1 MPFSRITSRKKFSF
15 LVPLLLIL
23 ISIPT
28 GQFALHDSSAEAATC
43 APSINP
49 FTVSNVGWSGNSQG
63 VGPGDGNVQ
72 LVVSMVYS
80 GGCPV
85 TYAQFQLGLKSPFS
99 AAFGGGSSS
108 SSESSYQVNLPS
120 FAQFQLVYSL
130 NIAGNATTGVY
141 QLPMTITFDIQ
152 NATGFG
158 ETTEVSVP
166 LLGSV
171 QLGVGGI
178 TSVLSP
184 GQVNNVTLYVY
195 NMGTGNSTSVQLSFS
210 QPSQG
215 LSVLT
220 QIPSIPLL
228 KGGEKATLQVQ
239 MFASNSVQGQPVTLP
254 ISISYVN
261 SYGVQ
266 NIQQGIVGFYVQSLT
281 SISFGSPL
289 SVSTLT
295 PTVPVGQ
302 SSTLEIIIR
311 NTGRTAISSPYFTF
325 TVPAGFAV
333 VSNSTFSEQGM
344 TIPSGGTFLFDVN
357 VSSGPKT
364 PESAYSGQL
373 AISYLDSLGNLQTTT
388 IPVGFV
394 AVGRIVLAVQ
404 SIAFSE
410 TGGVLTMSGTLL
422 NEGTSS
428 AYYLQLNATVEQ
440 NAGVI
445 GQGNGYVGEVDPN
458 TPIPFTVQVA
468 LPSSATNGS
477 ASVSLRA
484 GYLNDYGQQLNS
496 TLPGQTFQ
504 LTLTRTST
512 VPSGGSGGVIPIRNG
527 RGLFILSV
535 LVLLAGIILIVAAV
549 YLSRRRSGSKK
560 AEDYA
565 DQDKKVI

>member
-1 MPFSRITSRKKFSF
+1 
-15 LVPLLLIL
+15 
-23 ISIPT
+23 
-28 GQFALHDSSAEAATC
+28 
-43 APSINP
+43 
-49 FTVSNVGWSGNSQG
+49 
-63 VGPGDGNVQ
+63 
-72 LVVSMVYS
+72 
-80 GGCPV
+80 
-85 TYAQFQLGLKSPFS
+85 
-99 AAFGGGSSS
+99 
-108 SSESSYQVNLPS
+108 
-120 FAQFQLVYSL
+120 
-130 NIAGNATTGVY
+130 
-141 QLPMTITFDIQ
+141 
-152 NATGFG
+152 
-158 ETTEVSVP
+158 
-166 LLGSV
+166 
-171 QLGVGGI
+171 
-178 TSVLSP
+178 
-184 GQVNNVTLYVY
+184 
-195 NMGTGNSTSVQLSFS
+195 
-210 QPSQG
+210 
-215 LSVLT
+215 
-220 QIPSIPLL
+220 
-228 KGGEKATLQVQ
+228 
-239 MFASNSVQGQPVTLP
+239 
-254 ISISYVN
+254 
-261 SYGVQ
+261 
-266 NIQQGIVGFYVQSLT
+266 
-281 SISFGSPL
+281 
-289 SVSTLT
+289 
-295 PTVPVGQ
+295 
-302 SSTLEIIIR
+302 
-311 NTGRTAISSPYFTF
+311 
-325 TVPAGFAV
+325 
-333 VSNSTFSEQGM
+333 M